1 MSGDRSSLEHVQKGF
16 NHVEKAQIWLEASQI
31 AAHQG
36 DLVEARRLLQA
47 AIEADPTCAEAWFR
61 LGQMEEDPQERA
73 RFFRQVLAF
82 EPENP
87 QAQAELSLLESSHAP
102 DDSDLA
108 PTLRSIL
115 AVLTLVASLALLAIL
130 VWGPVDESLAWL
142 MPLPTPTA
150 IPAPTRT
157 PGEIAAQFESQLEAA
172 IAEGRWERAVDLVA
186 TMRGVDPT
194 GLAVQEW
201 AHTTHLHYGQALVDA
216 GAHTQAL
223 EQFSTAR
230 SFDPE
235 NDESQTWQEA
245 AQLFLQGQEAVQ
257 AEEWDK
263 AIEAFE
269 KVQERVPDYG
279 DVVNRTL
286 YAYRFKGEAALAAG
300 DNMTAIEALSVVREA
315 KPQDQYTI
323 TLLAQAYFQRGV
335 HRHEKSELKNARAD
349 LEAALALQPDN
360 AEIQTRLDRVM
371 EDLFP
376 PKRIEINISTQRF
389 YAYEGDRLVYNW
401 PTSTGLRGRDTA
413 AGHFKVQSKIEMAW
427 SSIWQLKMP
436 YWLGIYNV
444 GRVENGIHALPI
456 RTDGSVMWGGL
467 LGQRASYGCVI
478 LSTQA
483 AKTLFN
489 WAEIGTPVWIHY

>member
-1 MSGDRSSLEHVQKGF
+1 MPGDRSSLQRFEKELRSG
-16 NHVEKAQIWLEASQI
+16 EKAQIWIEASQI
-31 AAHQG
+31 AEQQG
-36 DLVEARRLLQA
+36 DTSEARRLLRA
-47 AIEADPTCAEAWFR
+47 AVDADPACVEAWLR
-61 LGQMEEDPQERA
+61 LGLMEQDPQERA
-73 RFFRQVLAF
+73 RIFRQVLTL

-87 QAQAELSLLESSHAP
+87 QAQAELSLLQAQEP
-102 DDSDLA
+102 DDSNSA
-108 PTLRSIL
+108 PVLRSVL

-130 VWGPVDESLAWL
+130 VWGPVEESLAWL

-150 IPAPTRT
+150 TPAPTRT
-157 PGEIAAQFESQLEAA
+157 PAEIASQFEPQLEAA
-172 IAEGRWERAVDLVA
+172 IAEGSWERAVDLVA

-194 GLAVQEW
+194 GPDTLRW
-201 AHTTHLHYGQALVDA
+201 AHTTYLRYGQALVEA

-230 SFDPE
+230 SLDPE
-235 NDESQTWQEA
+235 NEEIRAWYQA

-257 AEEWDK
+257 AKEWDK

-269 KVQERVPDYG
+269 KVQAQVPDYD

-286 YAYRFKGEAALAAG
+286 YAYRFKGETALAAG
-300 DNMTAIEALSVVREA
+300 DNTTAIEALSIVREA
-315 KPQDQYTI
+315 MPQDQYTL
-323 TLLAQAYFQRGV
+323 TLLAQAYFNRGV
-335 HRHEKSELKNARAD
+335 HRHEKFELKEARAD

-360 AEIQTRLDRVM
+360 PEIQARLDRVM

-376 PKRIEINISTQRF
+376 PRRIEIDISTQRF

-401 PTSTGLRGRDTA
+401 PTSTGLPGRDTA

-444 GRVENGIHALPI
+444 GTVENGIHALPI

-478 LSTQA
+478 LSTKA
-483 AKTLFN
+483 ARTLYN